1 MNLARTQDILALWKI
16 ARYDPK
22 SCEIGQRY
30 DEQEN
35 LFAEMVA
42 KLKPEQQDIAWGFV
56 CTSDELNHRLLEWIC
71 ECFGID
77 PLGYLDAVVNGEIT
91 LS

>member
-1 MNLARTQDILALWKI
+1 MNDTLLEQVLALWKI

-42 KLKPEQQDIAWGFV
+42 KLDPEQQDIAWGFV
-56 CTSDELNHRLLEWIC
+56 CTSDELNHRLLELIC